1 MTDKSLKNKAIKI
14 QGKSYVL
21 VSDRINYFNETYP
34 GGSIVTRLVGFKD
47 NTYIVKAIIC
57 PDVTKADR
65 IFTGYSQAKIG
76 QGMVNQSAALE
87 NCETSAVGRA
97 LAMMGIGVIDSIAS
111 VDEIN
116 KATSDSIPDPLN
128 PPSTTGHTCPKCG
141 APMKMS
147 IKGTEYCSALCW
159 KQKTRLPFNK

>member
-34 GGSIVTRLVGFKD
+34 NGSIRTRLISLKD
-47 NTYIVKAIIC
+47 NTYIIKAIVC
-57 PDVTKADR
+57 PDITKPER

-76 QGMVNQSAALE
+76 QGMVNQTAALE
-87 NCETSAVGRA
+87 NCETSAVGRS

-116 KATSDSIPDPLN
+116 KSTSVPVSPVSN
-128 PPSTTGHTCPKCG
+128 HTCPKCG

-147 IKGTEYCSALCW
+147 QKGTEYCSALCW
-159 KQKTRLPFNK
+159 KQKNLPFDKKI